1 MNEKNKFFHIKAK
14 NNTEADIYI
23 YGEITK
29 YAFEE
34 YGEVSSITF
43 KNELN
48 ALGEEINKINLYI
61 NSPGGSVF
69 EGMAIM
75 AMLQRHPAPIH
86 AFIDG
91 VAASCAS
98 VIPMIADK
106 ITAYENSM
114 FMIHHAWTFT
124 HGNANE
130 LRKAADDLERI
141 NESMIQ
147 FYLKK
152 AGDKLDE
159 AKLKEMLDAETWLSA
174 TEAFR
179 YGLCDEVIEANQAV
193 AKLEG
198 KWMNQYKNIPNI
210 FKNQEPVLSKS
221 ERKRISDEAKAGFLY
236 IQSKLGGL
244 SYEAK

>member
-75 AMLQRHPAPIH
+75 AMLQRHPAQIH

-114 FMIHHAWTFT
+114 FMIHNAYTWAV
-124 HGNANE
+124 GNAE
-130 LRKAADDLERI
+130 QLRKAADDLERI
-141 NESMIQ
+141 NTTMIRG
-147 FYLKK
+147 YLNR

-159 AKLKEMLDAETWLSA
+159 TRLKEMLDAETWLSA
-174 TEAFR
+174 ADALS
-179 YGLCDEVIEANQAV
+179 YGLCDEVVEANHAA
-193 AKLEG
+193 AKLEE
-198 KWMNQYKNIPNI
+198 KWMKQYKNAPKDI
-210 FKNQEPVLSKS
+210 FENREPALSDS
-221 ERKRISDEAKAGFLY
+221 ERKRISEDAKAGSLY
-236 IQSKLGGL
+236 IQSILGGL
-244 SYEAK
+244 